1 MIIMKNIAIALATLA
16 LMAGPMTTNAY
27 AADEKYYLLTDCTT
41 MEDPAACRASKVVPA
56 LVVGGFFGLM
66 TGGIAFVT
74 AGGAIAAGST
84 ATILGTTVGVETAL
98 LGGAVLGGLTSGVL
112 AGQ

>member
-1 MIIMKNIAIALATLA
+1 MIIMKNVLIALAA
-16 LMAGPMTTNAY
+16 VSLMAGPMVSSAQ
-27 AADEKYYLLTDCTT
+27 AAEKYYLLTDCNIV
-41 MEDPAACRASKVVPA
+41 EDPAACRAAKVVPA

-84 ATILGTTVGVETAL
+84 AAILGTTVGVETAL
-98 LGGAVLGGLTSGVL
+98 VGGAIVGGLTAGVL

>member
-1 MIIMKNIAIALATLA
+1 MIIMKNIALALAAVA
-16 LMAGPMTTNAY
+16 LMAGPMTSNAY
-27 AADEKYYLLTDCTT
+27 AGEKYYLLTDCTT
-41 MEDPAACRASKVVPA
+41 MEDPAACRAAKVVPA

-66 TGGIAFVT
+66 TGGITYVA

-98 LGGAVLGGLTSGVL
+98 LGGALIGGLTSGVL